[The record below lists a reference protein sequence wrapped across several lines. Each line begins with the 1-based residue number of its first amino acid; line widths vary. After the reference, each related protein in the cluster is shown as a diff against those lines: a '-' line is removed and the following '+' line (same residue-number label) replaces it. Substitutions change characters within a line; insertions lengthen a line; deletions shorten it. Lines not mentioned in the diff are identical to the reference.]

1 MTDKQGI
8 RARSKLRDIKRT
20 RAIIEMMEKG
30 EIEATP
36 QQIAVRKSNLKEMM
50 AKYQKE
56 YVR

>member
-1 MTDKQGI
+1 MEKQDI
-8 RARSKLRDIKRT
+8 RARSKLRDIKRL
-20 RAIIEMMEKG
+20 RAIIGMMEDG

>member
-1 MTDKQGI
+1 MEKQDI
-8 RARSKLRDIKRT
+8 RARSKLRDIKRLK
-20 RAIIEMMEKG
+20 AIIGMMEDG

-36 QQIAVRKSNLKEMM
+36 QQIAVRKTNLKEMM

>member
-36 QQIAVRKSNLKEMM
+36 QQIAERKSNLKEMM

>member
-1 MTDKQGI
+1 MENQDI
-8 RARSKLRDIKRT
+8 RARSKLRDIKRL
-20 RAIIEMMEKG
+20 RAIIGMMEDG

-36 QQIAVRKSNLKEMM
+36 QQIAVRKTNLKEMM